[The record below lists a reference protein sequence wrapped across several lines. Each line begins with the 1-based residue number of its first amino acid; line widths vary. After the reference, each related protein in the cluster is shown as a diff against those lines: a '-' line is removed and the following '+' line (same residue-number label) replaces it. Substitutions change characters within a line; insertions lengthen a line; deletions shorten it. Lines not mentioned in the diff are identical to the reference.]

1 MKILCF
7 YQEYLRQSKS
17 CGFCAK
23 YTIRTL
29 TVKAGR
35 KTFDP
40 VATWDYFDGLA
51 MAEGISRNSFKL
63 FPRFLG
69 DMGGI
74 TLRVG
79 VINVS

>member
-1 MKILCF
+1 M
-7 YQEYLRQSKS
+7 
-17 CGFCAK
+17 
-23 YTIRTL
+23 
-29 TVKAGR
+29 KAGR

-51 MAEGISRNSFKL
+51 MANGENRNSYKL

-79 VINVS
+79 VINVSEPLVVRASPSAEKISSVTDVLVSRSHR